1 MRQSMHF
8 DKIRT
13 MIVGM
18 GGISRTMLRSLEK
31 KSWHEL
37 VAVVD
42 VNEEALKRAAADY
55 SLPAAALFTD
65 LQRRLRKL
73 VGKRRHDQHAV
84 GIALCADQN
93 GAGSWLD
100 AARRQAFHQ

>member
-1 MRQSMHF
+1 MHF

-18 GGISRTMLRSLEK
+18 GGISRTMLRSLEN

-42 VNEEALKRAAADY
+42 VNEEALKRAAKDY

-65 LQRRLRKL
+65 LRSACESSSAN
-73 VGKRRHDQHAV
+73 VV
-84 GIALCADQN
+84 MINTPSENALCADQN
-93 GAGSWLD
+93 CAGSRLD
-100 AARRQAFHQ
+100 AARRQALHQ